1 MPARV
6 QCAGCGQSGQPLPAA
21 DNAAQLA
28 RVRDRLVH
36 RGQPTAKVVTAA

>member
-6 QCAGCGQSGQPLPAA
+6 QCPDCKRTGQPLPTA

-28 RVRDRLVH
+28 RVHDRLLH
-36 RGQPTAKVVTAA
+36 RGQPTAKVVTA